1 MSRDPYYHSLDG
13 YDAYQSRELLKREYK
28 DGKVYSTYKCSNL
41 GGEVD
46 IFTTVCDP
54 IKENNNDLK
63 NEDNL
68 NDFYWLLKEL
78 WDNLIPICSK
88 ICFAILI
95 ILATITVSGLVVAGL
110 IDWFSLLS
118 R

>member
-13 YDAYQSRELLKREYK
+13 YNAYQSRELLKREYK
-28 DGKVYSTYKCSNL
+28 DGKVYSTYKCLNL

-54 IKENNNDLK
+54 IEK
-63 NEDNL
+63 NE
-68 NDFYWLLKEL
+68 NDSKLDYL
-78 WDNLIPICSK
+78 WNNLIPICSK
-88 ICFAILI
+88 VCFAILI
-95 ILATITVSGLVVAGL
+95 ILTTIVIGGFMISGC
-110 IDWFSLLS
+110 IDWISLLLL

>member
-13 YDAYQSRELLKREYK
+13 YDAYQNRELLNREYK

-46 IFTTVCDP
+46 IFTTIWDP
-54 IKENNNDLK
+54 IEEKKEGGI
-63 NEDNL
+63 L
-68 NDFYWLLKEL
+68 NYI
-78 WDNLIPICSK
+78 WDNLIDICIK
-88 ICFAILI
+88 IFCITILI
-95 ILATITVSGLVVAGL
+95 LGTISIGGL
-110 IDWFSLLS
+110 IISALINWVSLILQ

>member
-13 YDAYQSRELLKREYK
+13 YNAYQNRELLKREYK

-46 IFTTVCDP
+46 IFTTICDP
-54 IKENNNDLK
+54 IEEKKEGGSK
-63 NEDNL
+63 L
-68 NDFYWLLKEL
+68 NYL
-78 WDNLIPICSK
+78 WDNLIDIWIK
-88 ICFAILI
+88 IFCTTILI
-95 ILATITVSGLVVAGL
+95 LGTISIGGL
-110 IDWFSLLS
+110 IISALINWVSLILQ